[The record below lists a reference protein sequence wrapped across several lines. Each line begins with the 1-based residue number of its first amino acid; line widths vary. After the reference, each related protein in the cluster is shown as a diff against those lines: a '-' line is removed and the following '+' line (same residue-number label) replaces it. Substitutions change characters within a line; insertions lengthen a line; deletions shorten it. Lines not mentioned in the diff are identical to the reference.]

1 MGEIIK
7 EKKGGIIICPSICAD
22 FIASEYGIKVKINL
36 IEGRPALK
44 FYNHLSLFSMINKV
58 RRNFNFTIIHK
69 IENNEYIMIIGERF
83 KEK

>member
-7 EKKGGIIICPSICAD
+7 TKKEGVIICPSICAD

-36 IEGRPALK
+36 IEGRPAIK

-58 RRNFNFTIIHK
+58 RRDFDFTVVHK
-69 IENNEYIMIIGERF
+69 IEKNEYVMIIGEKF
-83 KEK
+83 KE